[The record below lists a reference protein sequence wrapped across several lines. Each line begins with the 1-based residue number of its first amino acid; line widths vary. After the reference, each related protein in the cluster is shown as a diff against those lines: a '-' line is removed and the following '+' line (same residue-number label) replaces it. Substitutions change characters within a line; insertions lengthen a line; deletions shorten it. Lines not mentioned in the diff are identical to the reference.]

1 MIKFFLPFI
10 IYIVLIFVFMFI
22 FGLRWTRLYGK
33 VDREFVTLFAI
44 CWPITLITFLA
55 MFISNWIFK
64 KIDEITD
71 NKNKIK

>member
-33 VDREFVTLFAI
+33 VDRDIVVIMASA
-44 CWPITLITFLA
+44 WPIVLITFPA

-71 NKNKIK
+71 NKNNIK